1 MDNMEYVAE
10 TPVEE
15 VPATNKKNGIK
26 FIVLGIVAIALVI
39 IVALIVS
46 NFMSGNNEEPDNLFY
61 ENLVCVY
68 DADDEQWGY
77 ANKSGKMVI
86 KAKYAEA
93 YNFAECGLALV
104 CDDEGMYGF
113 IDANG
118 KIVIK
123 AKYAAASSFNQFD
136 VAVVVDDEEGLYGV
150 INKKGESVI
159 KPKYAYIGEFNDYGT
174 APFMDEEGLWGFID
188 YKGKLVVK
196 AKFYDVENFNEKG
209 VSVAMDENDEW
220 GVINKKGEW
229 ILKPKFDS
237 VSGFDQFN
245 RCIVEVDGEYGI
257 IDQNGKYIVKP
268 KYGRI
273 SEFSDDGL
281 AIFYS
286 EEDEAYGALNTKG
299 KEVIEA
305 DFDYIAPFKDG
316 IALAQ
321 DGRDIVIINKSGKEI
336 AEFDDCEPG
345 ALEFSEN
352 GLIAVL
358 EETKKGNAKYGYA
371 NKKGEIIIEFDYS
384 DAEAF
389 AKCGLALVSDG
400 KSYGY
405 INKAGE
411 FVIQPDYEDATSFFD
426 DGFAVVY
433 EEDDDGVET
442 AIIINKKGK
451 TIGEFDAIKFGFDTK
466 IHGAGSV
473 EDVEDW
479 LDDMLGGSGSG
490 SGNTEVGT
498 GSSNEIPGAQ
508 G

>member
-15 VPATNKKNGIK
+15 VPATNKNNGIK
-26 FIVLGIVAIALVI
+26 FIVLGIIAIALVI
-39 IVALIVS
+39 VVALIVS
-46 NFMSGNNEEPDNLFY
+46 NFMSKGDEEPNDLFY
-61 ENLVCVY
+61 KNLVCVY
-68 DADDEQWGY
+68 DADDDQWGY

-104 CDDEGMYGF
+104 CDDEGMYGY
-113 IDANG
+113 IDTNG

-123 AKYAAASSFNQFD
+123 AKYAAASSFNEFD
-136 VAVVVDDEEGLYGV
+136 VAVVVDDEEGLYGI

-174 APFMDEEGLWGFID
+174 APFQDEDGLWGFID

-196 AKFYDVENFNEKG
+196 AKFSDVKNFNEKG
-209 VSVAMDENDEW
+209 VAVAMDENDEW

-229 ILKPKFDS
+229 VLKPKFDS

-245 RCIVEVDGEYGI
+245 RCIVKVDDEYGV

-268 KYGRI
+268 KYANI
-273 SEFSDDGL
+273 STFSDDGL
-281 AIFYS
+281 AIF
-286 EEDEAYGALNTKG
+286 ENEDEEYGVINTKG

-305 DFDYIAPFKDG
+305 DFDAIAPFKDG
-316 IALAQ
+316 IALAL
-321 DGRDIVIINKSGKEI
+321 DGRDTVIINKSGKEI
-336 AEFDDCEPG
+336 AEFDDCAPIS
-345 ALEFSEN
+345 LQFSEN
-352 GLIAVL
+352 GLIVVL
-358 EETKKGNAKYGYA
+358 EETKKDNAKYGYA
-371 NKKGEIIIEFDYS
+371 NKKGEIIVDFDYS
-384 DAEAF
+384 EAYSF

-405 INKAGE
+405 INKGGE
-411 FVIQPDYEDATSFFD
+411 FVIQPDYDDATGFFD

-433 EEDDDGVET
+433 EEDDEGEEI

-451 TIGEFDAIKFGFDTK
+451 KIGEFDDIKFGFDTK
-466 IHGAGSV
+466 VHGAGSIGNDF
-473 EDVEDW
+473 EDILGD
-479 LDDMLGGSGSG
+479 LIGGSGKPES
-490 SGNTEVGT
+490 GT
-498 GSSNEIPGAQ
+498 GSSSTIPGAQ